1 MARYKIA
8 DLTVEATLIGE
19 YEQRG
24 RPYETASSDPPDI
37 TISCDAK
44 QVLELNPALK
54 TEALA
59 QYMGTGSLFSRK
71 LLAFDGFQLH
81 SSAVMLEGKAWLFS
95 APPGTGKSTH
105 TEKWCRLFGAT
116 YLNDDKPV
124 IRNRDGKWIVYGTPW
139 SGKNDLSSPTCA
151 ELGGVAFLYR
161 GSENTIYRLK
171 PGDAVAILLSQCP
184 HGMSRSQTEKQLT
197 LLNGFLQE
205 VPVWHLDCKNEDEAA
220 FVSHRAMIGGA

>member
-1 MARYKIA
+1 MARYQIA

-19 YEQRG
+19 FAQRG
-24 RPYETASSDPPDI
+24 KPYEIASHVPPDI
-37 TISCDAK
+37 TIRCDGK
-44 QVLELNPALK
+44 QILALNPKLQ

-59 QYMGTGSLFSRK
+59 QYMGTGVLFARK
-71 LLAFDGFQLH
+71 LLEFDGFQLH
-81 SSAVMLEGKAWLFS
+81 SSAVMLKGKAWLFS

-124 IRNRDGKWIVYGTPW
+124 IRNREGKWIVYGTPW

-161 GSENTIYRLK
+161 GSENIIYRLE
-171 PGDAVAILLSQCP
+171 PGDAVPVLLSQCP
-184 HGMSRSQTEKQLT
+184 KGMNRTQTEKQLA
-197 LLNGFLQE
+197 LLSRFLQE

-220 FVSHRAMIGGA
+220 FVSHSAMTGGA